1 MKNKLK
7 PKQIEGENSKE
18 IIKIRIK
25 IMKSIE
31 KINKTKNLFFLR
43 KSTKLININLD

>member
-7 PKQIEGENSKE
+7 PKQIEVGNNKN

-31 KINKTKNLFFLR
+31 KKTEQKIYSF
-43 KSTKLININLD
+43 

>member
-7 PKQIEGENSKE
+7 PKQIEVGNNKN

-31 KINKTKNLFFLR
+31 KKQNKKFILFKKINKA
-43 KSTKLININLD
+43 ININLD